1 MSSSPIQVAIVE
13 DLDEVRQSL
22 REMIEEAEGMTCRN
36 DYADAEAA
44 LPGLLA
50 EPPDVVVMDIGLP
63 GMNGIECMLRVKLK
77 NPDIRFMM
85 FTIFDQDNQVFEALK
100 AGADGYILK
109 HEPMEE
115 ILEAIRE
122 IYVGGA
128 PMSRHIARKVM
139 RSFHRLPATP
149 SGEAPLTLRETQI
162 LEQLTQGLLYK
173 EIADNLVITTGTV
186 KQHIHNIYQK
196 LHVQNR
202 TEAINKYLDLDVGL

>member
-1 MSSSPIQVAIVE
+1 MSPAFIQVAIVE

-22 REMIEEAEGMTCRN
+22 REAIEETPGLLCIN
-36 DYADAEAA
+36 DYGDAETA

-109 HEPMEE
+109 HEPLED

-122 IYVGGA
+122 VKAGGA

-139 RSFHRLPATP
+139 RSFHRLPKTDP
-149 SGEAPLTLRETQI
+149 EEAPLTVRETQI
-162 LEQLTQGLLYK
+162 LEELARGRLYK
-173 EIADNLVITTGTV
+173 EIADSLHIAVGTV

-202 TEAINKYLDLDVGL
+202 TEAINKYLNR